1 MLSLSDLPRDDS
13 GLIPAGEWLA
23 ILRDEISDSFAGMRF
38 VLGVMQDPIKGNQL
52 VRLVATMAVLG
63 ALRVSG
69 GEPMALGDTSK
80 LGRQPVWLDGLKPSL
95 PAQAP
100 APVPLQVQAP
110 APMQAPAKQTAAV
123 TRPPQEVAARPQEG
137 AAAAQ
142 VTPTSL
148 AEVEA
153 LGEPEARAMA
163 ADLGC
168 SDKRWSVQKV
178 RTFIADELGL

>member
-1 MLSLSDLPRDDS
+1 MLSLSDLPHDDS
-13 GLIPAGEWLA
+13 GLIPAGEWHA
-23 ILRDEISDSFAGMRF
+23 VLREEISDSMAGMRF
-38 VLGVMQDPIKGNQL
+38 VLGVTQDPLAGRQL
-52 VRLVATMAVLG
+52 VWLVATMAVLG

-80 LGRQPVWLDGLKPSL
+80 LGQAKA
-95 PAQAP
+95 PAKAP
-100 APVPLQVQAP
+100 APAPLQVQAP
-110 APMQAPAKQTAAV
+110 APMQAPAKQMAPV

-137 AAAAQ
+137 AAVAQ

-163 ADLGC
+163 AELGC